1 MRGGYIVRE
10 DVEDLR
16 QEIQNLSTCLKE
28 MHDFLKS
35 NLDRLEDSWYDEKFF
50 EFRDYFEEEEKKI
63 LDLSDSYSLW
73 AKKLNVLID
82 SLDNND
88 IGMGI
93 G

>member
-1 MRGGYIVRE
+1 MRGGYIIRE